1 MTVPPPGAADT
12 TPQVNAGRLW
22 AGGLATAVVAALVA
36 LVGILLARGVFD
48 VAVLAPKGEGAWGDA
63 DTWTYALLAG
73 LAALLATGLMHLL
86 ILFAP
91 RPIRF
96 FRWILTLATLAAV
109 IAPIAVN
116 RSGPGI
122 ATALINLAL
131 GITVGTLVSGVA
143 RSATSPG
150 PRWGTHPPPSR

>member
-1 MTVPPPGAADT
+1 VD
-12 TPQVNAGRLW
+12 AGKLW
-22 AGGLATAVVAALVA
+22 AGGLATAVVSALVA

-96 FRWILTLATLAAV
+96 FRWIVTLATLAAV
-109 IAPIAVN
+109 IAPIAVD
-116 RSGPGI
+116 RGWPGV

-143 RSATSPG
+143 RTATSVG
-150 PRWGTHPPPSR
+150 ARWSPQPPPRR